1 MQFKKVTS
9 IFLAFF
15 FLISNLGMAINVHFC
30 HDKIASVSLGI
41 SISEPC
47 ETNSGSCCAKA
58 NNHKKCCSENTIK
71 AEKKSDNV
79 LVKSLQF
86 DFQDFVLVPT
96 EFEYFQQTSAKVQ
109 KNLFLDYY
117 KVSNAPP
124 HYKLNCQ
131 FIFYA

>member
-1 MQFKKVTS
+1 MQFKKVS
-9 IFLAFF
+9 SLFLAFF

-30 HDKIASVSLGI
+30 HDKVAFVSLGF

-47 ETNSGSCCAKA
+47 EDNSSSCCAKE
-58 NNHKKCCSENTIK
+58 NNHKKCCSESTIK
-71 AEKKSDNV
+71 AEKKSDNIV
-79 LVKSLQF
+79 VKSLQF
-86 DFQDFVLVPT
+86 EFQNFVLVPID
-96 EFEYFQQTSAKVQ
+96 FGYNYQSFAKVK

-117 KVSNAPP
+117 KESNAPP